1 MIDLKSIL
9 LNKLNKLNETKKM
22 FENIILNLA
31 LSWLF
36 FSFLGSLNIEL
47 NKNSNIFIDSHLIAN
62 QCLTNNQNEII
73 YFICNSNKI
82 YLNSCNKININCYD
96 FLMTRYNTTFD
107 KNPYINKIHSKMQNM
122 SNYSNYVNEYNIYK
136 LDSNNTIFY
145 I

>member
-1 MIDLKSIL
+1 
-9 LNKLNKLNETKKM
+9 M
-22 FENIILNLA
+22 FENIFLNLA
-31 LSWLF
+31 LSWLL

-47 NKNSNIFIDSHLIAN
+47 NKNSNIFIDSHLITN

-82 YLNSCNKININCYD
+82 YLNSCNKIHINCSD

-107 KNPYINKIHSKMQNM
+107 KNHYINEMPNM
-122 SNYSNYVNEYNIYK
+122 AKYSNEYNQYK
-136 LDSNNTIFY
+136 FDNNHTIFY